1 MWFSF
6 HQFLPVWNIHLNSL
20 LISAL
25 SGDAKLPTN
34 VLLGRGGSLLLWRT
48 PDPSQGP
55 LKSCDPHSRM
65 VSTSIHN
72 PEQLKQQ
79 ANVQVLGFPVSCFS
93 PDLPFLYPSLCMC
106 HGRLG
111 MCSSKEST
119 GSYEHS
125 LLGVSFGFS
134 FQKFRNNV
142 KQPCFWKATSTNS
155 FEC

>member
-48 PDPSQGP
+48 PDPSQDP

-79 ANVQVLGFPVSCFS
+79 ANVQVLGFPCVMLFSRSAFPVSISLHAPWKVGHVLFQGKYQKLWTFPSGCFLWVFI
-93 PDLPFLYPSLCMC
+93 P
-106 HGRLG
+106 
-111 MCSSKEST
+111 EI
-119 GSYEHS
+119 
-125 LLGVSFGFS
+125 
-134 FQKFRNNV
+134 
-142 KQPCFWKATSTNS
+142 
-155 FEC
+155 